1 MTHAPSNDVPTASSV
16 RRYGT
21 KRICTTL
28 QHRTYKALATRSNQ
42 EGRSISN
49 LAAYLL
55 DLSLL
60 DQQVSD
66 A

>member
-1 MTHAPSNDVPTASSV
+1 MAHAPSNDVPAAGSV

-28 QHRTYKALATRSNQ
+28 QHRTYTALATRSSQ

-55 DLSLL
+55 DVSLL
-60 DQQVSD
+60 DQQAPD

>member
-1 MTHAPSNDVPTASSV
+1 MAHAPSNDVPTASSV
-16 RRYGT
+16 RRCGT

-28 QHRTYKALATRSNQ
+28 HHRTYTALATRSNQ

-55 DLSLL
+55 DLSLS

>member
-1 MTHAPSNDVPTASSV
+1 V

>member
-1 MTHAPSNDVPTASSV
+1 M

-28 QHRTYKALATRSNQ
+28 QHRTYTALATRSSQ

-55 DLSLL
+55 DVSLL
-60 DQQVSD
+60 DQQAPD

>member
-1 MTHAPSNDVPTASSV
+1 MAHAPSNDVHPAGSV
-16 RRYGT
+16 RRFGT

-28 QHRTYKALATRSNQ
+28 QHRTYKALAARSNQ

-55 DLSLL
+55 DLSLS